1 MSYTTL
7 TMCKKSI
14 VGLNLSAFFE
24 RTGWWLTLDRYKIEF
39 ISKEQ
44 IAEMKKI
51 KI

>member
-1 MSYTTL
+1 MQ
-7 TMCKKSI
+7 KKSI
-14 VGLNLSAFFE
+14 VGLNLSALFE

-39 ISKEQ
+39 IFKKQ